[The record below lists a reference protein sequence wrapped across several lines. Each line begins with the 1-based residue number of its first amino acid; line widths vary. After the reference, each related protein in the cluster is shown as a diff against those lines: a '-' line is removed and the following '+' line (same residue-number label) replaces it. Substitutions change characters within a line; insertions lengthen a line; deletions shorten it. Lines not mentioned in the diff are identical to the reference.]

1 MIAERVTDK
10 AHWSDPDPTRAT
22 SMLARLLG
30 HAIKVSAL
38 YRKPTVRH
46 NPMVCS
52 RRLCSRASGTSALY
66 PKAHQ
71 IQSMYLQAQAEG
83 RQLTEDEALARDL
96 WAAQNGFTTGGF
108 ESFKLGFMLDDTSGI
123 NTLLKAAY
131 VGDVKKA
138 KAAAQLLANNDDA
151 LRESMARTKVWID
164 SATTRDKELHKAL
177 VEAKT
182 GAENMQLQRWFF
194 WLFGP
199 VETWALWQ
207 LLGWWP
213 KK

>member
-1 MIAERVTDK
+1 M
-10 AHWSDPDPTRAT
+10 
-22 SMLARLLG
+22 
-30 HAIKVSAL
+30 
-38 YRKPTVRH
+38 
-46 NPMVCS
+46 
-52 RRLCSRASGTSALY
+52 
-66 PKAHQ
+66 
-71 IQSMYLQAQAEG
+71 
-83 RQLTEDEALARDL
+83 
-96 WAAQNGFTTGGF
+96 GGF